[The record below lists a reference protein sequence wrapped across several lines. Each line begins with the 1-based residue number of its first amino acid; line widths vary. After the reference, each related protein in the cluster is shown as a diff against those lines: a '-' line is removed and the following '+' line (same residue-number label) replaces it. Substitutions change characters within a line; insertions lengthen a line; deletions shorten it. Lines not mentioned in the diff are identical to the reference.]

1 VKQPG
6 QNPNHPP
13 AAPSARSGA
22 NGSAQ
27 NQVKRGPVTRSL
39 TAEERRRAQRVLV
52 RIKVQIH
59 VAGKAVPIQ
68 GLTHTVSE
76 NGAMLVLDEAFAE
89 GTTLSIENI
98 KAQKKVDA
106 RVVRPPQ
113 TTSEGALVPIEFL
126 SPSPSFWGIF
136 FPPVVN

>member
-1 VKQPG
+1 MKQPG
-6 QNPNHPP
+6 QNANPS
-13 AAPSARSGA
+13 AAPSSHSGP

-52 RIKVQIH
+52 RIKVHIH
-59 VAGKAVPIQ
+59 VASRVTPIQ

-76 NGAMLVLDEAFAE
+76 NGAMLVLNEAFPE
-89 GTTLSIENI
+89 GTIFSIENV
-98 KAQKKVDA
+98 KAQKRVEA

-113 TTSEGALVPIEFL
+113 TTSEGALVPVEFL

-136 FPPVVN
+136 FPPIVN